1 VTALVRRR
9 SRRPVIAL
17 GVTLV
22 VAAVAA
28 VVGLTTGSFQ
38 ASVGDVA
45 SALSG
50 TGDART
56 SLVVLGLRVPRISAA
71 LAIGAALG
79 LAGAVFQTLA
89 RNPLA
94 SPDIV
99 GFSAGSATGALIGLT
114 LIAPTASPAAGAWM
128 GGLLTVVVVMMI
140 ARRVGI
146 SREKTILAGIA
157 LSMLL
162 SAVNDYLLTRAPLEI
177 ARNATQW
184 LFGSL
189 VAASASDVALLLASL
204 IVLSTVLV
212 VVHREVRALELGDD
226 TARSLGVRTGRAKL
240 VLIVVA
246 ALLTGTATA
255 VAGPIGFV
263 ALAAPQ
269 LARRVMG
276 TSGIPLVGSA
286 AIGATVLLIADVV
299 AQRALAP
306 LQIPVGLV
314 TGVVGGAYLFWIV
327 ARTRR

>member
-1 VTALVRRR
+1 MTALVRRR

-204 IVLSTVLV
+204 IVLISNC
-212 VVHREVRALELGDD
+212 
-226 TARSLGVRTGRAKL
+226 
-240 VLIVVA
+240 
-246 ALLTGTATA
+246 
-255 VAGPIGFV
+255 
-263 ALAAPQ
+263 PQ
-269 LARRVMG
+269 LNNPCNGYNPTPAQ
-276 TSGIPLVGSA
+276 
-286 AIGATVLLIADVV
+286 LLIWA
-299 AQRALAP
+299 
-306 LQIPVGLV
+306 
-314 TGVVGGAYLFWIV
+314 
-327 ARTRR
+327 